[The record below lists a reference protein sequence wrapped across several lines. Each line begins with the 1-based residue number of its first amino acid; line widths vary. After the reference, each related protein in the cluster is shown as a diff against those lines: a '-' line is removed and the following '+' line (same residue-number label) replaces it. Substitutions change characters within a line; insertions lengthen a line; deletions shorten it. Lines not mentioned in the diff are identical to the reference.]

1 MAREYRRIRPL
12 PDPPVE
18 LAPEAADYR
27 AFSLAAGSSIIAGL
41 VIFGALLYAVF
52 YTFLQLIPSLTL
64 SHDAALTA
72 VVGTVETREAGT
84 SRWSVVTAGIK
95 LQEGDT
101 IRTRD
106 NSRALLTFFDQSTAT
121 LYPLTELRVD
131 AMRANRFGTALRS
144 SPRTILRL
152 TEGSGRALFG
162 VAHLNPV
169 SNLQFDVQNNGASA
183 HLSEGSYI
191 VKVTPNE
198 TFEVVATRGISTV
211 AAAGKEVVIH
221 GGERTQVRASQP
233 PDAPILAAE
242 DLIENGS
249 FTQANATGQPLR
261 WDVLA
266 PQPESRDVAGRTR
279 LASDESA
286 AVVRF
291 TRTGGTYHAEQGIRQ
306 TINQDVTDYSV
317 VRLDARF
324 KVFSQSVSGGGDQ
337 GSEYPLM
344 LRVNYVDES
353 GTSAFFVRGFYVQN
367 TNNLPVTNGQSVRPG
382 EWLDLTGE
390 NGLQLSRLSPRPQF
404 IQSVEVL
411 ASGHDYDSEI
421 QKVSLVIE

>member
-1 MAREYRRIRPL
+1 VAPGYRGY
-12 PDPPVE
+12 
-18 LAPEAADYR
+18 A
-27 AFSLAAGSSIIAGL
+27 LAAGSSILAGL
-41 VIFGALLYAVF
+41 CIFGALVYGIFFVF
-52 YTFLQLIPSLTL
+52 AQLIPSLTIN
-64 SHDAALTA
+64 HDAALTA

-84 SRWSVVTAGIK
+84 NRWTVATPGLK

-101 IRTRD
+101 IRTRE

-121 LYPLTELRVD
+121 VYPLTELRLD
-131 AMRANRFGTALRS
+131 SMRANRFGTALRS
-144 SPRTILRL
+144 SPRTVLQL
-152 TEGSGRALFG
+152 TENSGRALFG

-169 SNLQFDVQNNGASA
+169 ANLQFDVANNGAVA
-183 HLSEGSYI
+183 HLAEGSYI
-191 VKVTPNE
+191 VKVTTNQ

-211 AAAGKEVVIH
+211 DAAGKEVVIR

-242 DLIENGS
+242 DLIDNGA
-249 FTQANATGQPLR
+249 FTQTDANGQPLR
-261 WDVLA
+261 WDILA

-344 LRVNYVDES
+344 LRVNYLDET
-353 GTSAFFVRGFYVQN
+353 GTPAFFVRGFYVQN
-367 TNNLPVTNGQSVRPG
+367 TNNLPVTNAQQVKTG
-382 EWLDLTGE
+382 EWVDLTGE
-390 NGLQLSRLSPRPQF
+390 NGLLLSRITPRPQF

>member
-1 MAREYRRIRPL
+1 MAREYRRIRAV

-18 LAPEAADYR
+18 LAPAAPDYR
-27 AFSLAAGSSIIAGL
+27 AFALAAGSSIVLGL
-41 VIFGALLYAVF
+41 SIFGALVYGAVYLF
-52 YTFLQLIPSLTL
+52 AQLIPSLTV
-64 SHDAALTA
+64 SHEAALTA

-84 SRWSVVTAGIK
+84 NRWTVATAGLK

-101 IRTRD
+101 VRTRE

-131 AMRANRFGTALRS
+131 AMRSNRFGTALRS
-144 SPRTILRL
+144 SPRTILQV
-152 TEGSGRALFG
+152 TEASGRALFG
-162 VAHLNPV
+162 VAHLNP
-169 SNLQFDVQNNGASA
+169 LATLLFDVQSNGAVA
-183 HLSEGSYI
+183 HLAEGSYI
-191 VKVTPNE
+191 VKVTPNQ
-198 TFEVVATRGISTV
+198 TFEVVATRGISAV
-211 AAAGKEVVIH
+211 DAAGKEVVIH

-242 DLIENGS
+242 DLIENGA
-249 FTQANATGQPLR
+249 FTQADANGQPLR
-261 WDVLA
+261 WDLVA
-266 PQPESRDVAGRTR
+266 PPPESRDVGGRTR
-279 LASDESA
+279 LTSDESA

-344 LRVNYVDES
+344 LRVNYLDET
-353 GTSAFFVRGFYVQN
+353 GTPAFFVRGFYVQN
-367 TNNLPVTNGQSVRPG
+367 TNNLPVTNGQLVKAG
-382 EWLDLTGE
+382 EWVDLTGE
-390 NGLQLSRLSPRPQF
+390 NGLQLSRITPRPQF

>member
-18 LAPEAADYR
+18 LAPEAPDYR
-27 AFSLAAGSSIIAGL
+27 AFALAAGSSILAGL

-64 SHDAALTA
+64 SHEAALTA
-72 VVGTVETREAGT
+72 VVGTVETKEAGT
-84 SRWSVVTAGIK
+84 SRWSVATAGLK

-106 NSRALLTFFDQSTAT
+106 NSRALLTLFDQSTAT
-121 LYPLTELRVD
+121 LYPLTELRID

-144 SPRTILRL
+144 SPRTILQL
-152 TEGSGRALFG
+152 TETSGRALFG

-169 SNLQFDVQNNGASA
+169 SNLRFDVQNGGASA

-211 AAAGKEVVIH
+211 DAAGKEVVIH
-221 GGERTQVRASQP
+221 GGERTQVRTAQP
-233 PDAPILAAE
+233 PDTAILAAE

-249 FTQANATGQPLR
+249 FTQTNASGQPLR

-279 LASDESA
+279 LASDESS

-353 GTSAFFVRGFYVQN
+353 GATAFFVRGVYVQN
-367 TNNLPVTNGQSVRPG
+367 TNNLPVTNGQAVHPG
-382 EWLDLTGE
+382 EWVDLTGE
-390 NGLQLSRLSPRPQF
+390 NGLQLSRLTPRPQF